1 MAFIVGEFSSL
12 CGWFCAKGRRVRG
25 SLGRGDCVQE
35 SRGLYGCFS
44 CFGGGRETRKTNG
57 LRVLCL
63 QTSPALSLRK
73 VLVSLG
79 FPGFGLIVFVGWRD

>member
-1 MAFIVGEFSSL
+1 MCKKQEVCTGVSL
-12 CGWFCAKGRRVRG
+12 A
-25 SLGRGDCVQE
+25 LGV
-35 SRGLYGCFS
+35 
-44 CFGGGRETRKTNG
+44 GRETRKTNG